1 MIFLIFVNTND
12 ILPGMC
18 LARSVNFYDIT
29 TKKAQ
34 TIEVGQRLTD
44 LAITQLKAAE
54 IDGIYVDT
62 YKSEIQVISSI
73 NQEIRAEAI
82 SGIHQMA
89 DNFMNSEKGIT
100 QQDVEEISETTQK
113 LINSLSSNKDILVNI
128 ADIKMYDDYTY
139 HHSLSV
145 AIMAIAIGLELGF
158 NNFMLNELGTAGLMH
173 DIGKVSIPVEI
184 ITKPGK
190 LTDEEFEIVRMHPVY
205 AAQHL
210 KERHIVS
217 DNIYKGIIQH
227 HEKIDGTGYPYH
239 LKDKE
244 IHPYAR
250 ILAVADVYDALT
262 SNRPYRTPNP
272 PNEAIEYIMAGMG
285 THFDENI
292 LRAFL
297 RKVAPFPTGSIV
309 QLSNGEKTAV
319 FKILSRPTAVIR
331 CDLEEYRMPPRN
343 AFYSCRNNSGVLMN
357 VGKAYLLAV
366 IAVYEYVY
374 SAIAAES
381 IHFHR
386 KIHSFAAEIIAEIKV
401 FIADNSTVNDIC
413 HNSFKN
419 IALRDKCTAL

>member
-1 MIFLIFVNTND
+1 MIFLIFVNTSD

-44 LAITQLKAAE
+44 LAITQLKSAE

-100 QQDVEEISETTQK
+100 KQDVEEISETTQK

-145 AIMAIAIGLELGF
+145 AIMSIAIGLELGF

-190 LTDEEFEIVRMHPVY
+190 LTDEEFEIVRVHPVY

-210 KERHIVS
+210 RERHIVS

-309 QLSNGEKTAV
+309 QLSNGEKGCV
-319 FKILSRPTAVIR
+319 IKNHPDSPLRPSVSILDTTKCYNLYEDETLFNIVVTGIV
-331 CDLEEYRMPPRN
+331 E
-343 AFYSCRNNSGVLMN
+343 NSPN
-357 VGKAYLLAV
+357 
-366 IAVYEYVY
+366 
-374 SAIAAES
+374 SNQ
-381 IHFHR
+381 
-386 KIHSFAAEIIAEIKV
+386 II
-401 FIADNSTVNDIC
+401 NM
-413 HNSFKN
+413 
-419 IALRDKCTAL
+419 

>member
-1 MIFLIFVNTND
+1 MPPKFFGGIFIHHDSEVFILIFVNTKD

-18 LARSVNFYDIT
+18 LARSVNFYDIASR
-29 TKKAQ
+29 KAH
-34 TIEVGQRLTD
+34 TIEAGQILSDMT
-44 LAITQLKAAE
+44 ITRLKAAE
-54 IDGIYVDT
+54 INGIYVDT
-62 YKSEIQVISSI
+62 YKSKIRVISSI

-82 SGIHQMA
+82 SGIHQLA
-89 DNFMNSEKGIT
+89 DNFMNSEKGVSKK
-100 QQDVEEISETTQK
+100 DVEEISETTQK

-173 DIGKVSIPVEI
+173 DIGKVSVPVEI
-184 ITKPGK
+184 ITKPGR
-190 LTDEEFEIVRMHPVY
+190 LTPEEFEIVKMHPVY

-210 KERHIVS
+210 KERNIVS

-239 LKDKE
+239 LKGKE

-285 THFDENI
+285 TQFDENI

-309 QLSNGEKTAV
+309 QLSNGEKGCV
-319 FKILSRPTAVIR
+319 IKNHPNNPLRPIVSILDTNKCYDLAEQPELFNIVIT
-331 CDLEEYRMPPRN
+331 
-343 AFYSCRNNSGVLMN
+343 GIV
-357 VGKAYLLAV
+357 
-366 IAVYEYVY
+366 
-374 SAIAAES
+374 
-381 IHFHR
+381 
-386 KIHSFAAEIIAEIKV
+386 
-401 FIADNSTVNDIC
+401 DNSPESNQII
-413 HNSFKN
+413 NM
-419 IALRDKCTAL
+419 